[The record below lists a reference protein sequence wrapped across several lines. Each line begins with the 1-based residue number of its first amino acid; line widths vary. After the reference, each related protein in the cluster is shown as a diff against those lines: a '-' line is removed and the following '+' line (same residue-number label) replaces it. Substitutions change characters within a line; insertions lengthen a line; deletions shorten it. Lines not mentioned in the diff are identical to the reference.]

1 MQADYGIHAVIEV
14 LIKGHAELKKRLE
27 ELEKSSEKAEK
38 GLDRTSLA
46 SKRLAEALVG
56 AFSVGAIGVFAT
68 RAVQEFARVERGFN
82 AIAFQLDRM
91 GLGAEA
97 NIPKVR
103 SFIDSLGADKIEATI
118 PAYQRFL
125 GILGSVEGAMAS
137 VKLAVDL
144 SERSGQDLGGTV
156 GSLTQLLQGEATD
169 AANKFG
175 LSLRDQNGEMKTS
188 RELLE
193 ELIGLNKGFAEGQ
206 ADTAEEIDRVTANLK
221 RFKLAAGEVFAPAVG
236 ALGGFLEFLKQGA
249 DTIDAT
255 VNRSGQLLK
264 NFVGLDTD
272 ERFARTF
279 FGWVQDLR
287 EIWGEGSLDVAEEI
301 ADGTNDLLEKAE
313 QRDRERRYKALQDR
327 LAKEALA
334 ARAEAE
340 ANAKAAAEREEK
352 ARQAAENIA
361 RERARIEQESEDA
374 LLAAKIRATE
384 EWSEER
390 EQLELELLDRLRER
404 AVAEAE
410 RVGAEVAVIEETFR
424 LSKETL
430 EDEYR
435 ARREEKEIDSQKK
448 VTDAILEQLQR
459 EVDAKKRA
467 DAEEDARER
476 QKRLDRIDT
485 IEAIGSAS
493 IAAAQAIF
501 GTNKAL
507 AIAQTIISTA
517 TAVMRALEI
526 YGPTPLGYAVATATA
541 AKGLLELAT
550 IRKTNFSKGR
560 GFDDPANDRLA
571 YLGGR
576 RWAEDM
582 IRNISAGFRGGLA
595 DLIPTAAPAAPVS
608 NTSIRHGDT
617 VVQIGAL
624 YGGDAGL
631 RQLRRELDQAAR
643 RDAARRVR

>member
-1 MQADYGIHAVIEV
+1 MQADYGIYAVIEV

-91 GLGAEA
+91 GFGAEA

-221 RFKLAAGEVFAPAVG
+221 RFKLAAGEAFAPAVG
-236 ALGGFLEFLKQGA
+236 TLGGWLEFLKQGA

-327 LAKEALA
+327 LAKEA
-334 ARAEAE
+334 EA
-340 ANAKAAAEREEK
+340 AKAAQE
-352 ARQAAENIA
+352 AADRVA
-361 RERARIEQESEDA
+361 AERARIEQESEDA

-404 AVAEAE
+404 AIAEAE
-410 RVGAEVAVIEETFR
+410 RVGAEVAAIEETFR

-526 YGPTPLGYAVATATA
+526 YGPTPLGYAVAAATA

-595 DLIPTAAPAAPVS
+595 AAIPGSPTSNVS
-608 NTSIRHGDT
+608 NSYRYGDT
-617 VVQIGAL
+617 VINVGSM